1 MSRDIYTKSS
11 EVSQALFERLGV
23 MTQANGAETNIGR
36 KVYRGRKNLD
46 DLAVPYTVLIEQTD
60 TAQDRPGRLPS
71 VSIEQRY
78 LVVACLECDPDNPND
93 AAHAAIRDIKR
104 AVFKPEADVSPGAIG
119 ALGGRVKALHYRGKI
134 IEQRV
139 DGRPL
144 VFVSVELAAE
154 FVEDLTNT

>member
-1 MSRDIYTKSS
+1 MSIPYTKAS
-11 EVSQALFERLGV
+11 EISAELFARMQGITV
-23 MTQANGAETNIGR
+23 ANGAETDTGLR
-36 KVYRGRKNLD
+36 VYRGRRNVD
-46 DLAVPYTVLIEQTD
+46 ETQVPCAVVIEGND
-60 TAQDRPGRLPS
+60 TPRDRPGRLPA
-71 VSIEQRY
+71 VSTTQRFVLAAY
-78 LVVACLECDPDNPND
+78 VPCDADNPND

-154 FVEDLTNT
+154 FVEDLTNP

>member
-11 EVSQALFERLGV
+11 EVSQALFERLCG
-23 MTQANGAETNIGR
+23 MTQANWAETNIGR

-119 ALGGRVKALHYRGKI
+119 ALGGRVKGLHYRGKI

-154 FVEDLTNT
+154 FVEDLTNP

>member
-1 MSRDIYTKSS
+1 M
-11 EVSQALFERLGV
+11 
-23 MTQANGAETNIGR
+23 
-36 KVYRGRKNLD
+36 
-46 DLAVPYTVLIEQTD
+46 LIEQTD

-154 FVEDLTNT
+154 FVEDLTNP